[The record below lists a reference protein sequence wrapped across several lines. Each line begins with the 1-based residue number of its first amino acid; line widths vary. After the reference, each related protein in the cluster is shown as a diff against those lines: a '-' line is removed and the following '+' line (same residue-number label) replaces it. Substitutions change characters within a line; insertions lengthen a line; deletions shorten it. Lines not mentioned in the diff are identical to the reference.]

1 MARVLSEKS
10 SLMGVLEMATLL
22 VRKSTGKLALR
33 GKVSSPGL
41 APLSQQQ
48 SISEALDLEV

>member
-22 VRKSTGKLALR
+22 VRKSMGKLALR
-33 GKVSSPGL
+33 GKVSSHGL
-41 APLSQQQ
+41 APLSQ
-48 SISEALDLEV
+48 